1 MINKNSIA
9 QVIYLLVVTSFCAYL
24 AYESYGQSLAYEH
37 RIGEVSEKLSMSDNF
52 KSQSKNVLETITFGW
67 YSGHSEEL
75 EILQTL
81 QEKANNHD
89 KLAYKYTKLFIAT
102 LVLMFLIHGFLKSKI
117 SLLALILVTVMALIT
132 GWFAPI
138 LAIIAYQ
145 DIPVLGQSV
154 FQFESKSIVSALQ
167 KLYQSGQVVIAVIIF
182 LFTVLTPIFK
192 SLMMLVIL
200 FSQNLHFSLKSVRV
214 LKTIGKWSML
224 DVFVIAILVT
234 YFTTKSGGA
243 TDATL
248 QIGVY
253 FFIAY
258 VIASMLLTYL
268 INYKNNAKE
277 TNESQTN

>member
-1 MINKNSIA
+1 MNKKTWA
-9 QVIYLLVVTSFCAYL
+9 QMIYLLVITSFCAYL
-24 AYESYGQSLAYEH
+24 AYESWGQSLAYEH
-37 RIGEVSEKLSMSDNF
+37 KISDLSEKLSMSDNF

-67 YSGHSEEL
+67 YSGHTEEL
-75 EILQTL
+75 DSMKLLKEQA
-81 QEKANNHD
+81 ENHD

-102 LVLMFLIHGFLKSKI
+102 LVLMFLLHGFLKSKI
-117 SLLALILVTVMALIT
+117 SLFAILLVTAMALIT

-145 DIPVLGQSV
+145 DIPVLGQTV

-167 KLYQSGQVVIAVIIF
+167 KLYESGQTAIALVIFV
-182 LFTVLTPIFK
+182 FTILTPVLK

-200 FSQNLHFSLKSVRV
+200 FSQNLHFSQKSIKV

-253 FFIAY
+253 YFVAY
-258 VIASMLLTYL
+258 VIS
-268 INYKNNAKE
+268 
-277 TNESQTN
+277 S

>member
-1 MINKNSIA
+1 MISKNSIS
-9 QVIYLLVVTSFCAYL
+9 QTIYLLVVISFCAYL

-37 RIGEVSEKLSMSDNF
+37 RISEVSEKLSMSDNF
-52 KSQSKNVLETITFGW
+52 KSKSKKVLETITFNW
-67 YSGHSEEL
+67 YSGYTEEL
-75 EILQTL
+75 EVLQDL
-81 QEKANNHD
+81 QAKVQKHD

-117 SLLALILVTVMALIT
+117 SLFALISVTIMALIT

-167 KLYQSGQVVIAVIIF
+167 KLYQSGQLVIAGIIF
-182 LFTVLTPIFK
+182 LFTILTPIFK
-192 SLMMLVIL
+192 SMMLLVVL
-200 FSQNLHFSLKSVRV
+200 FSQNLHFSQKSIRV

-253 FFIAY
+253 YFVAY
-258 VIASMLLTYL
+258 VIASMVLTYL
-268 INYKNNAKE
+268 INYNN
-277 TNESQTN
+277 NSSNQINHVN

>member
-1 MINKNSIA
+1 MNKNNFF
-9 QVIYLLVVTSFCAYL
+9 QTIYFLIVVGFCAYL
-24 AYESYGQSLAYEH
+24 AYESWGQSLAYEH
-37 RIGEVSEKLSMSDNF
+37 RIGELSEKLSMSDNF
-52 KSQSKNVLETITFGW
+52 KSKSKNVLETITFGW
-67 YSGHSEEL
+67 YSGHTEDL
-75 EILQTL
+75 EAL
-81 QEKANNHD
+81 QEIKQKAENHD

-102 LVLMFLIHGFLKSKI
+102 LVLMFMLHGFLKSKI
-117 SLLALILVTVMALIT
+117 SLLALLLVTVIALVT

-138 LAIIAYQ
+138 LAIVAYQ
-145 DIPVLGQSV
+145 DIPMLGQTV

-167 KLYQSGQVVIAVIIF
+167 KLYDSGQTAIAIIIF
-182 LFTVLTPIFK
+182 AFTILTPVFK

-200 FSQNLHFSLKSVRV
+200 FSQNLHFSNKSIKV

-253 FFIAY
+253 YFVTY
-258 VIASMLLTYL
+258 VIASMLLTFL
-268 INYKNNAKE
+268 INIKNNVK
-277 TNESQTN
+277 